1 MLFLHIASVLALL
14 GTHGASMAVLYG
26 IRKER
31 DRARIMAMVQ
41 LSGRTTVPMYVS
53 ILLIVLFGSL
63 LAFKFHM
70 WGEKWLWVSIAI
82 LVVTI
87 GLMTAVAKPYFAKV
101 KEACQLRPSGVP
113 RISDEELGDV
123 LTSPRAHLISRDRRA
138 RAAVDPLPDD
148 LQAVLRRLRRAA
160 AGAPPGRS
168 RPRPSR

>member
-1 MLFLHIASVLALL
+1 MTAITTITTLNWLLFLHIASVLALL
-14 GTHGASMAVLYG
+14 GTHGTSMAVLYG

-123 LTSPRAHLISRDRRA
+123 LTSPRAHLISA
-138 RAAVDPLPDD
+138 IG
-148 LQAVLRRLRRAA
+148 VLGLLSILYLMIFK
-160 AGAPPGRS
+160 PF
-168 RPRPSR
+168 